1 MSHEH
6 HTHHQGRMG
15 SADWDRR
22 YAEKP
27 LYWGAGPNRFVAG
40 EVSGLVPGRALDL
53 ACGEGRNAVWLAE
66 QGWEVT
72 GIDFSPVAIDKARA
86 LGTERGV
93 HVELVVDDVVTCHLD
108 DGAYDLVLIAYLQ
121 LPPDEWERV
130 IARAAGAVAA
140 GGTLLMVGHAL
151 RNLTE
156 GTGGPS
162 TAAVLWEHGRIAA
175 ALAAAGLEVERAEEV
190 LRDVEG
196 APRPA
201 VDALVRARRR
211 RPAQP

>member
-15 SADWDRR
+15 PADWDRR
-22 YAEKP
+22 YEDKP
-27 LYWGAGPNRFVAG
+27 LYWGARPNRFVEAEAG
-40 EVSGLVPGRALDL
+40 GLPPGRALDL

-66 QGWEVT
+66 QGWDVT
-72 GIDFSPVAIDKARA
+72 GVDFSPVAIEKAGRLA
-86 LGTERGV
+86 AERGV
-93 HVELVVDDVVTCHLD
+93 DVELVVDDVVTCPLD
-108 DGAYDLVLIAYLQ
+108 DGAFDLVLVAYLQ
-121 LPPDEWERV
+121 LPPDEWAQV
-130 IARAAGAVAA
+130 VVRAARAVAA

-162 TAAVLWEHGRIAA
+162 TAAVLWEHESIARS
-175 ALAAAGLEVERAEEV
+175 LVSAGLRVERAEEG
-190 LRDVEG
+190 LRDVDG

-201 VDALVRARRR
+201 VDALVRARR
-211 RPAQP
+211 PL